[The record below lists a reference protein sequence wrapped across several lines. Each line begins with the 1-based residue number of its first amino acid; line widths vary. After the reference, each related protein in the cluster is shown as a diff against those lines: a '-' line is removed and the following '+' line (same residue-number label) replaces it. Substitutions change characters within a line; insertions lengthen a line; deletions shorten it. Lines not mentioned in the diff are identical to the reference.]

1 MAVTNKFKYAEFIR
15 LLVQIPQEIALF
27 NINFSFCIWLKQRY
41 RVIGVLLLVMS
52 ITACN
57 NSATSQLASAN
68 RPTLANFSDTSN
80 PSSPPTSTTQN
91 PVKNQSQEQQAVQL
105 IHDYYDAIARLDYKQ
120 AYLAWDGDGSAS
132 KQSFEEFQQGFAN
145 IVSIVEEVGKPG
157 SLEGA
162 AGSLYIEIPV
172 TVTDVSSN
180 GTPQRFRGSYKLRR
194 VNNVPGSTPKQ
205 RRWHIYSANIS
216 LEQ

>member
-1 MAVTNKFKYAEFIR
+1 M
-15 LLVQIPQEIALF
+15 F

-41 RVIGVLLLVMS
+41 TVIGVLLLAMS

-68 RPTLANFSDTSN
+68 RRPTLANLPDTSN
-80 PSSPPTSTTQN
+80 PSSSTQN

-105 IHDYYDAIARLDYKQ
+105 IHDYYDAIARQDYKQ

-157 SLEGA
+157 SLQGA

>member
-1 MAVTNKFKYAEFIR
+1 MR
-15 LLVQIPQEIALF
+15 IPQEIALL
-27 NINFSFCIWLKQRY
+27 NINFSFCIWLKQGY
-41 RVIGVLLLVMS
+41 TVIGVLLLAMS

-57 NSATSQLASAN
+57 NSARSQLASGN
-68 RPTLANFSDTSN
+68 RPTLANLSDTSN
-80 PSSPPTSTTQN
+80 PSSPPASGTQN
-91 PVKNQSQEQQAVQL
+91 PDNNQSQEQQAVQL
-105 IHDYYDAIARLDYKQ
+105 IHDYYDAIARRDYKQ
-120 AYLAWDGDGSAS
+120 AYLAWDGDGTAS
-132 KQSFEEFQQGFAN
+132 KQSFEEFQQSFAN

-172 TVTDVSSN
+172 TVTSVTSN

-194 VNNVPGSTPKQ
+194 VNNVPGSTPNQ
-205 RRWHIYSANIS
+205 RRWHIYSDNIS

>member
-1 MAVTNKFKYAEFIR
+1 M
-15 LLVQIPQEIALF
+15 L

-41 RVIGVLLLVMS
+41 TVIGVLLLAMS

-57 NSATSQLASAN
+57 NSATSQLASGN

-80 PSSPPTSTTQN
+80 PSSPPTSSTQN

-105 IHDYYDAIARLDYKQ
+105 IHDYYDAIARQDYKQ

-172 TVTDVSSN
+172 TVTSVTSN

-194 VNNVPGSTPKQ
+194 VNNVSGSTPNQ
-205 RRWHIYSANIS
+205 RRWHIYSDNIS

>member
-1 MAVTNKFKYAEFIR
+1 MCGSCHP
-15 LLVQIPQEIALF
+15 L
-27 NINFSFCIWLKQRY
+27 
-41 RVIGVLLLVMS
+41 
-52 ITACN
+52 
-57 NSATSQLASAN
+57 
-68 RPTLANFSDTSN
+68 D
-80 PSSPPTSTTQN
+80 
-91 PVKNQSQEQQAVQL
+91 QSQEQLAVQL

-162 AGSLYIEIPV
+162 AGSVYIKIPV
-172 TVTDVSSN
+172 TVTSVTSN

-194 VNNVPGSTPKQ
+194 VNNELMDGV
-205 RRWHIYSANIS
+205 
-216 LEQ
+216 

>member
-1 MAVTNKFKYAEFIR
+1 MSK
-15 LLVQIPQEIALF
+15 
-27 NINFSFCIWLKQRY
+27 INFRKKYFTA
-41 RVIGVLLLVMS
+41 IGVTLLTMV

-57 NSATSQLASAN
+57 NSAKSQLPSAN
-68 RPTLANFSDTSN
+68 RPSVANLSDTSN
-80 PSSPPTSTTQN
+80 PTSPPVSSTQN
-91 PVKNQSQEQQAVQL
+91 SANSQSSEQQAVQV
-105 IHDYYDAIARLDYKQ
+105 IHDYYDAIARQDYKQ

-132 KQSFEEFQQGFAN
+132 KESFEEFKQGFAN
-145 IVSIVEEVGKPG
+145 TVSVVEEVGKPG

-172 TVTDVSSN
+172 TVTNVTSN
-180 GTPQRFRGSYKLRR
+180 GTPQRFHGSYKLRR
-194 VNNVPGSTPKQ
+194 VNNVPGSTPQQ

>member
-1 MAVTNKFKYAEFIR
+1 
-15 LLVQIPQEIALF
+15 
-27 NINFSFCIWLKQRY
+27 
-41 RVIGVLLLVMS
+41 MS

-80 PSSPPTSTTQN
+80 PSSPPTSSTQN
-91 PVKNQSQEQQAVQL
+91 PDNNQSQEQQAVQL

-120 AYLAWDGDGSAS
+120 AYLAWDGDGTAS
-132 KQSFEEFQQGFAN
+132 KQSFEEFQQSFAN

-172 TVTDVSSN
+172 TVTSVTSN

-194 VNNVPGSTPKQ
+194 VNNVPGSTPNQ
-205 RRWHIYSANIS
+205 RRWHIYSDNIS